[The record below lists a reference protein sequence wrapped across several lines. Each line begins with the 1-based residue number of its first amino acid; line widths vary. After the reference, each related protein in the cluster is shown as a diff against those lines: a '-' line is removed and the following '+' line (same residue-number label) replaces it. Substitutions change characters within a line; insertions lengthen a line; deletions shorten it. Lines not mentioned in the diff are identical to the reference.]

1 VLPAEAEWY
10 LDTVVGD
17 YESMT
22 GFAANRVGSATTNP
36 HYVLSQPV
44 HIAVT
49 GGTRVTLIMHNYYV
63 NASSS
68 ITETPGTAS
77 LLLIGHWEQ

>member
-1 VLPAEAEWY
+1 
-10 LDTVVGD
+10 
-17 YESMT
+17 MT
-22 GFAANRVGSATTNP
+22 GFAANRTGSTTPNP
-36 HYVLSQPV
+36 HYILSQPV
-44 HIAVT
+44 HIAVA

-63 NASSS
+63 SASSS

>member
-1 VLPAEAEWY
+1 
-10 LDTVVGD
+10 
-17 YESMT
+17 
-22 GFAANRVGSATTNP
+22 
-36 HYVLSQPV
+36 VLSQPV

-63 NASSS
+63 SATNS